1 MKKLVLSLILFIFIS
16 FVSLIFIL
24 SKFGI
29 ETNKFNNLI
38 TSRVSQS
45 KNIDLKLDTI
55 RFKIDLQELSLFLE
69 TKYPKI
75 KYRNFSIPVENI
87 KLYIDF
93 LSLLKAEP
101 KIEKINLTLEELDI
115 AQLSALSVIMKPSN
129 LKTFLNNRHTQGRIK
144 SEIELFLN
152 EKGNVDNFIAK
163 GKLINLEVELIT
175 NLNLTNTNFTFFADK
190 NDVLLKN
197 ISGEIENIKISDGDI
212 RLNFEKGIKL
222 NSNFSSQINLDSNL
236 FNKNPQILEKLK
248 IIDEIKTLKANV
260 NNSLSIDLDKTYK
273 VTNYNYK
280 VSGKIDEA
288 VLKLSKAYKNTFLKE
303 PINEVYFSELQVEN
317 ILDPKIN
324 KLNGKG
330 KYSINN
336 SDFLKINFENQIKK
350 NLFNLKINLD
360 YKDNISINLI
370 NYQKPKNSIANLF
383 LDLEKTNNDIKINK
397 MKLNENNNKI
407 EIKNLK
413 IKNNEYFSL
422 DEVLVKTDN
431 NDFSILSSKDEK
443 ILIQGKKFDATNL
456 TKILNNQGEEN
467 KLEKLN
473 GNIQVDFNR
482 IYVPLS
488 EDLKNFK
495 LIGVIKKGKFI
506 KISSKGDF
514 GNNSYLDITMKKDKN
529 SDKKYLEIYS
539 DLTKPLL
546 SEYSFF
552 NGLSGGKLL
561 FTSIIDGSKSYS
573 KLKIENFKLIKA
585 PGVVKLLSLADLSG
599 LADLAEGE
607 GLSFDILEVDMEKNK
622 GFLKINE
629 ILALGSSISVLMDG
643 YQDQNGLT
651 SLRGTLVPAKT
662 FNKMISKI
670 PVIGNIVIPKEVG
683 EGLFGISFKMK
694 GPKGK
699 IKTTINPIRTLTPR
713 FIQKIIEKGKQ
724 TK

>member
-303 PINEVYFSELQVEN
+303 PINEVYFSVLQVDK

-324 KLNGKG
+324 KLN
-330 KYSINN
+330 
-336 SDFLKINFENQIKK
+336 
-350 NLFNLKINLD
+350 
-360 YKDNISINLI
+360 
-370 NYQKPKNSIANLF
+370 
-383 LDLEKTNNDIKINK
+383 
-397 MKLNENNNKI
+397 
-407 EIKNLK
+407 
-413 IKNNEYFSL
+413 
-422 DEVLVKTDN
+422 
-431 NDFSILSSKDEK
+431 
-443 ILIQGKKFDATNL
+443 
-456 TKILNNQGEEN
+456 
-467 KLEKLN
+467 
-473 GNIQVDFNR
+473 
-482 IYVPLS
+482 
-488 EDLKNFK
+488 
-495 LIGVIKKGKFI
+495 
-506 KISSKGDF
+506 
-514 GNNSYLDITMKKDKN
+514 
-529 SDKKYLEIYS
+529 
-539 DLTKPLL
+539 
-546 SEYSFF
+546 
-552 NGLSGGKLL
+552 
-561 FTSIIDGSKSYS
+561 
-573 KLKIENFKLIKA
+573 
-585 PGVVKLLSLADLSG
+585 
-599 LADLAEGE
+599 
-607 GLSFDILEVDMEKNK
+607 
-622 GFLKINE
+622 
-629 ILALGSSISVLMDG
+629 
-643 YQDQNGLT
+643 
-651 SLRGTLVPAKT
+651 
-662 FNKMISKI
+662 
-670 PVIGNIVIPKEVG
+670 
-683 EGLFGISFKMK
+683 
-694 GPKGK
+694 
-699 IKTTINPIRTLTPR
+699 
-713 FIQKIIEKGKQ
+713 
-724 TK
+724 